1 MDARPM
7 ENRDRLHL
15 IGSIPLDSSEQVF
28 HRLAGELGP
37 FLRCMP
43 DGETGERS
51 RWVYFQRQM
60 LLDHPAM
67 EIDPTVPPYKFVQW
81 DGKVV
86 REIEQVRFKPGVDPA
101 AVAFET
107 GYDKA
112 ALASW
117 DVFKRLRDAGAIPAA
132 MKFQVSLPTPQAS
145 GYLYV
150 SGPARE
156 TYFAVYERSLK
167 AALANIVAAVPAAD
181 LLIQWDVCQEVLAF
195 ENYFTDRP
203 PHYKTQIFGML
214 GRLGDAVPAAVEM
227 GYHLCYGSPRDEHL
241 VQPKDAAILVEMM
254 NGIVAAT
261 RRHIDFFHIPVPKGR
276 TDDAFYAPLADF
288 RRPKGTRLYL
298 GLLHHDDDA
307 GDRKRVAVAKR
318 HVADFGLSAECGWG
332 RTEPGRLPGLLKG
345 HRVAAEA
352 L

>member
-1 MDARPM
+1 M
-7 ENRDRLHL
+7 EMRDRLHL

-28 HRLAGELGP
+28 RRLSDELGP

-101 AVAFET
+101 TVTFET

-117 DVFKRLRDAGAIPAA
+117 ETFKRLRTAGAIPAP
-132 MKFQVSLPTPQAS
+132 MRFQVSLPTPQAS

-156 TYFAVYERSLK
+156 TYFGVYERALK
-167 AALANIVAAVPAAD
+167 SALANIVKAVPAAD
-181 LLIQWDVCQEVLAF
+181 LSIQWDVCQEVLAF
-195 ENYFTDRP
+195 ENYFKDRP
-203 PHYKTQIFGML
+203 PHYKKQIFDML
-214 GRLGDAVPAAVEM
+214 GAPGRRRAGRRRDGLSPVLRLAARRAPSAAQGRRHPGRDDERHRRRYQAADRLPAYPRSQ
-227 GYHLCYGSPRDEHL
+227 GPHRRRLLC
-241 VQPKDAAILVEMM
+241 AAQATSKGPEG
-254 NGIVAAT
+254 NSRTAT
-261 RRHIDFFHIPVPKGR
+261 RTVVPSAARRRTRRCPRNPVPPN
-276 TDDAFYAPLADF
+276 TLTVVIAW
-288 RRPKGTRLYL
+288 RRC
-298 GLLHHDDDA
+298 A
-307 GDRKRVAVAKR
+307 G
-318 HVADFGLSAECGWG
+318 CGYPQSWN
-332 RTEPGRLPGLLKG
+332 
-345 HRVAAEA
+345 A
-352 L
+352 LR

>member
-1 MDARPM
+1 VTTD
-7 ENRDRLHL
+7 DRLHL

-28 HRLAGELGP
+28 RRLAAELGP
-37 FLRCMP
+37 FLKRIP

-67 EIDPTVPPYKFVQW
+67 EIDPTVPPYKFIQW

-86 REIEQVRFKPGVDPA
+86 REVEQVRFKPGVDPST
-101 AVAFET
+101 VVFET

-117 DVFKRLRDAGAIPAA
+117 DVFKRLRDTGEIAPGTR
-132 MKFQVSLPTPQAS
+132 FQVCLPTPQAS

-156 TYFAVYERSLK
+156 TYFGVYERALK
-167 AALANIVAAVPAAD
+167 AALANIAQAIPAAD
-181 LLIQWDVCQEVLAF
+181 LSIQWDVCQEVLAF
-195 ENYFTDRP
+195 EGYFKDRP
-203 PHYKTQIFGML
+203 AHYKAQIFEML
-214 GRLGDAVPAAVEM
+214 GRLGDAVPAGVEM

-241 VQPKDAAILVEMM
+241 VQPKDSTILVEMM
-254 NGIVAAT
+254 NGVAAAT
-261 RRHIDFFHIPVPKGR
+261 RRRIDFLHIPVPKGR
-276 TDDAFYAPLADF
+276 TDEAYYAPLEAWK
-288 RRPKGTRLYL
+288 RPAGTKLYL
-298 GLLHHDDDA
+298 GLLHYDDDA
-307 GDRKRVAVAKR
+307 GDKARIDVARRFVN
-318 HVADFGLSAECGWG
+318 DFGLSAECGWG

-345 HRVAAEA
+345 HRLAAEV

>member
-1 MDARPM
+1 MTIALG
-7 ENRDRLHL
+7 RLHL
-15 IGSIPLDSSEQVF
+15 IGSIPLDSSEAVF
-28 HRLAGELGP
+28 RTLASELGP
-37 FLRCMP
+37 HLSRIP

-81 DGKVV
+81 DGKLV

-101 AVAFET
+101 TVAFET
-107 GYDKA
+107 GYDRA

-117 DVFKRLRDAGAIPAA
+117 AIFERLRTAGAIPAGTR
-132 MKFQVSLPTPQAS
+132 FQVCLPTPQAS

-156 TYFAVYERSLK
+156 TYFEVYERALK
-167 AALANIVAAVPAAD
+167 AALTNIVKAIPVQD
-181 LLIQWDVCQEVLAF
+181 LAIQWDVCQEVLAF
-195 ENYFTDRP
+195 EGYFKDRP
-203 PHYKTQIFGML
+203 PHYKRQIFDML
-214 GRLGDAVPAAVEM
+214 GRLGNAVPADVEL
-227 GYHLCYGSPRDEHL
+227 GYHLCYGSPKDEHL

-254 NGIVAAT
+254 EGIAEAT
-261 RRHIDFFHIPVPKGR
+261 RRRIDFLHIPVPRDR
-276 TDDAFYAPLADF
+276 TDDAYYAPLKGWK
-288 RRPKGTRLYL
+288 RPAGARLYL
-298 GLLHHDDDA
+298 GLLHHDDEA
-307 GDRKRVAVAKR
+307 GDRARIAAARRFVD
-318 HVADFGLSAECGWG
+318 DFGLSAECGWG

-352 L
+352 W

>member
-1 MDARPM
+1 MATTDQ
-7 ENRDRLHL
+7 LHL
-15 IGSIPLDSSEQVF
+15 IGSVPLDSSEQVF
-28 HRLAGELGP
+28 RRLAEELGP
-37 FLRCMP
+37 FLKRMP

-51 RWVYFQRQM
+51 RWVFFQRQM

-67 EIDPTVPPYKFVQW
+67 EIDPTVPPYKFIQW

-86 REIEQVRFKPGVDPA
+86 REVEQVRFKPGVDPMT
-101 AVAFET
+101 VAFET

-117 DVFKRLRDAGAIPAA
+117 EIFEQLRSADAIPKH
-132 MKFQVSLPTPQAS
+132 MRFQVCLPTPQAS

-156 TYFAVYERSLK
+156 TYFGVYERALK
-167 AALANIVAAVPAAD
+167 TALTNIVKAIPAVD
-181 LLIQWDVCQEVLAF
+181 LSIQWDVCQEVLAF
-195 ENYFTDRP
+195 ENYFKDRP
-203 PHYKTQIFGML
+203 AHYKTQIFEML
-214 GRLGDAVPAAVEM
+214 GRLGDAVPTGVEM

-254 NGIVAAT
+254 NGIAAAT
-261 RRHIDFFHIPVPKGR
+261 KRRIDFLHIPVPKGR
-276 TDDAFYAPLADF
+276 TDEAYYAPLKAWEK
-288 RRPKGTRLYL
+288 PAGTRLYF
-298 GLLHHDDDA
+298 GLLHYDDDA
-307 GDRKRVAVAKR
+307 GDKARIAMARRFVD
-318 HVADFGLSAECGWG
+318 DFGLSAECGWG

-345 HRVAAEA
+345 HRLAAEV

>member
-1 MDARPM
+1 MTT
-7 ENRDRLHL
+7 DRLHL
-15 IGSIPLDSSEQVF
+15 IGSIPLESSEQVF
-28 HRLAGELGP
+28 RTLAAELGP
-37 FLRCMP
+37 HLRRMP

-86 REIEQVRFKPGVDPA
+86 REIEQVRFKAGVDPA
-101 AVAFET
+101 AVVFET

-117 DVFKRLRDAGAIPAA
+117 DVFKRLRAFGAIAA
-132 MKFQVSLPTPQAS
+132 GTRFQVCLPTPQAS

-156 TYFAVYERSLK
+156 TYFDVYERALK
-167 AALANIVAAVPAAD
+167 AALANIVKAIPAGD
-181 LLIQWDVCQEVLAF
+181 LSIQWDVCQEVLAF
-195 ENYFTDRP
+195 EGYFKDRP
-203 PHYKTQIFGML
+203 SHYKAQTFDML
-214 GRLGDAVPAAVEM
+214 GRLGDAVPASVEL

-241 VQPKDAAILVEMM
+241 VQPKDAGILVEMM
-254 NGIVAAT
+254 EGIVAAT
-261 RRHIDFFHIPVPKGR
+261 KRRIDFLHIPVPKDR
-276 TDDAFYAPLADF
+276 TDDTYYAPLKAWK
-288 RRPKGTRLYL
+288 RPSATKLYL
-298 GLLHHDDDA
+298 GLLHHDDEA
-307 GDRKRVAVAKR
+307 GDRTRVTVAR
-318 HVADFGLSAECGWG
+318 RAIDEFGLSAECGWG

>member
-1 MDARPM
+1 MTD
-7 ENRDRLHL
+7 DKLHL
-15 IGSIPLDSSEQVF
+15 IGSIPLDSAEQVF
-28 HRLAGELGP
+28 RTLAAELGP
-37 FLRCMP
+37 HLTRMP

-51 RWVYFQRQM
+51 RWVFFQRQM

-81 DGKVV
+81 DGKLV

-101 AVAFET
+101 TVVFET

-117 DVFKRLRDAGAIPAA
+117 EVFRRLRAAGAIAPGTR
-132 MKFQVSLPTPQAS
+132 FQVSLPTPQAS

-156 TYFAVYERSLK
+156 TYFGVYERALK
-167 AALANIVAAVPAAD
+167 TALANIVKAIPAAD
-181 LLIQWDVCQEVLAF
+181 LSIQWDVCQEVLAF
-195 ENYFTDRP
+195 EGYFKDRP
-203 PHYKTQIFGML
+203 PHYKSQIFEML
-214 GRLGDAVPAAVEM
+214 GRLGDAVPAGVEL
-227 GYHLCYGSPRDEHL
+227 GYHLCYGSPKDEHL
-241 VQPKDAAILVEMM
+241 VQPKDAGILVEMM
-254 NGIVAAT
+254 QGIVAAT
-261 RRHIDFFHIPVPKGR
+261 KRRVDFLHIPVPKAR
-276 TDDAFYAPLADF
+276 IDEAFYAPLKAWQ
-288 RRPKGTRLYL
+288 RPRETKLYL
-298 GLLHHDDDA
+298 GLLHHDDEA
-307 GDRKRVAVAKR
+307 GDRMRIAAARRFVD
-318 HVADFGLSAECGWG
+318 DFGLSAECGWG

>member
-1 MDARPM
+1 V
-7 ENRDRLHL
+7 EKQDRLHL

-28 HRLAGELGP
+28 RRLADELGP
-37 FLRCMP
+37 FLRCLP

-86 REIEQVRFKPGVDPA
+86 REIEQVRFRPDIEPA
-101 AVAFET
+101 SVSFQT

-112 ALASW
+112 ALTSW
-117 DVFKRLRDAGAIPAA
+117 EVFKKLRAAGVIPER
-132 MKFQVSLPTPQAS
+132 MRFQVSLPTPQAS

-156 TYFAVYERSLK
+156 VYFVVYERSLR
-167 AALANIVAAVPAAD
+167 AALANIVKTIPAAD
-181 LLIQWDVCQEVLAF
+181 LCIQWDVCQEVLAF
-195 ENYFTDRP
+195 ENYFKDRP
-203 PHYKTQIFGML
+203 SYYKQQIFGLL
-214 GRLGDAVPAAVEM
+214 GRLGDAVPAGAEL

-241 VQPKDAAILVEMM
+241 VQPKDAAVLVEMM

-261 RRHIDFFHIPVPKGR
+261 QRPIDFIHIPVPKER
-276 TDDAFYAPLADF
+276 IDDAYYAPLKDF
-288 RRPKGTRLYL
+288 KRPNGTKLYL

-307 GDRKRVAVAKR
+307 GDKTRVAVARR
-318 HVADFGLSAECGWG
+318 HVSDFGLSAECGWG

-352 L
+352 F

>member
-1 MDARPM
+1 MKAQ
-7 ENRDRLHL
+7 ERLHL

-28 HRLAGELGP
+28 RRLADELGP
-37 FLRCMP
+37 YLRCLP
-43 DGETGERS
+43 DGETGERA
-51 RWVYFQRQM
+51 RWVFFQRQM

-81 DGKVV
+81 DGKLV
-86 REIEQVRFKPGVDPA
+86 REIEQVRFKPSNDPQG
-101 AVAFET
+101 VAFET

-117 DVFKRLRDAGAIPAA
+117 AVFQRLRATGAIPAT
-132 MKFQVSLPTPQAS
+132 MRFQVSLPTPQAS

-150 SGPARE
+150 SGPARQ
-156 TYFAVYERSLK
+156 TYFGVYERALK
-167 AALANIVAAVPAAD
+167 AALANIVAAIPAND
-181 LLIQWDVCQEVLAF
+181 LAIQWDVCQEVLAF
-195 ENYFTDRP
+195 EGYFVDRP
-203 PHYKTQIFGML
+203 GDYKKQTFDML
-214 GRLGDAVPAAVEM
+214 GRLGDAVPAGVEM

-241 VQPKDAAILVEMM
+241 VQPKDAGVLVEMM
-254 NGIVAAT
+254 EGIAAAT
-261 RRHIDFFHIPVPKGR
+261 RRRIDFFHIPVPRDR
-276 TDDAFYAPLADF
+276 TDDAFYAPLAAWK
-288 RRPKGTRLYL
+288 RPAGTRLYL

-307 GDRKRVAVAKR
+307 GDRARVAVAKR
-318 HVADFGLSAECGWG
+318 HVADEFGLSAECGWG